1 MSFNDIWKKFLE
13 EASDPQFVDVSSLKM
28 KDQLAPGVWEQGVL
42 RPTMRDQAV
51 RIANEFFDSLEL
63 DPDIILEDITLT
75 GSLATYNWS
84 DLSDFDLHILI
95 DFEKLK
101 NLPLMEDYF
110 KQKIRNW
117 NKAHKI
123 LFDGYEVEI
132 YIQDSNEP
140 HYANGIY
147 SILNNDWIKR
157 PSKFRNDID
166 FESVK
171 KKAAQLMDEID
182 NVYDYYAEKD
192 YRGALDMSESLM
204 TRIKK
209 YRQMGLQT
217 DGINSIENLVFKVL
231 RRNEYLHKLS
241 SLRILAYDALMS
253 VKGSDLD
260 EISIKRTKDNV

>member
-1 MSFNDIWKKFLE
+1 
-13 EASDPQFVDVSSLKM
+13 
-28 KDQLAPGVWEQGVL
+28 
-42 RPTMRDQAV
+42 
-51 RIANEFFDSLEL
+51 
-63 DPDIILEDITLT
+63 
-75 GSLATYNWS
+75 
-84 DLSDFDLHILI
+84 
-95 DFEKLK
+95 
-101 NLPLMEDYF
+101 MEDYF

-117 NKAHKI
+117 NQAHKI
-123 LFDGYEVEI
+123 MFDGYEVEI
-132 YIQDSNEP
+132 YVQDSNEP

-157 PSKFRNDID
+157 PSRFRNEID

-182 NVYDYYAEKD
+182 SVYEYYAEKD
-192 YRGALDMSESLM
+192 HKAALDMSENLM
-204 TRIKK
+204 DRIRK
-209 YRQMGLQT
+209 YRRTGLQT

-253 VKGSDLD
+253 VKGSDLE